1 MNMSIL
7 EIIGGI
13 LLILT
18 CVLAVILC
26 LLQDSKQQQNMTAA
40 ITGGANDSFYE
51 KNEGRTKEAFFRK
64 ITRVL
69 LIALFVLSLSVR
81 GLKCSFHYCILFY
94 VIILTN
100 SGCKNRYF
108 FQINKR

>member
-51 KNEGRTKEAFFRK
+51 KNAGRTKEAIFRK

-69 LIALFVLSLSVR
+69 LIALFVLTIAVNA
-81 GLKCSFHYCILFY
+81 
-94 VIILTN
+94 VIAFV
-100 SGCKNRYF
+100 K
-108 FQINKR
+108 

>member
-51 KNEGRTKEAFFRK
+51 KNEGRTKEAIFRK

-69 LIALFVLSLSVR
+69 FYDCCERRYSFCKMIINSL
-81 GLKCSFHYCILFY
+81 
-94 VIILTN
+94 
-100 SGCKNRYF
+100 
-108 FQINKR
+108 

>member
-40 ITGGANDSFYE
+40 ITGGANDPFYE
-51 KNEGRTKEAFFRK
+51 KNEGRTKEAIFRK

-69 LIALFVLSLSVR
+69 LIALFVLTIAVNA
-81 GLKCSFHYCILFY
+81 
-94 VIILTN
+94 VIAFV
-100 SGCKNRYF
+100 K
-108 FQINKR
+108 

>member
-51 KNEGRTKEAFFRK
+51 KNVCSYDCCERRYSFCKM
-64 ITRVL
+64 I
-69 LIALFVLSLSVR
+69 INSL
-81 GLKCSFHYCILFY
+81 
-94 VIILTN
+94 
-100 SGCKNRYF
+100 
-108 FQINKR
+108 